1 MKHWKFRYYLKEG
14 ISNFFS
20 HRFMTVAAITVITA
34 CLLITSGF
42 SMLAYN
48 LDIQVAELET
58 QSEIMVWVDETYTP
72 EQSEALGS
80 SIRALSNV
88 QSAEYIP
95 KDVGL
100 EQYKEELGEDGYL
113 LEGLEEDNPLRDG
126 YRVTMRDIS
135 KHTETVEQL
144 QQITGVADTDS
155 QKEFSDKLIQIRRV
169 VNIICYT
176 LIAMLGAVSIFIIS
190 NTVKLAMFARREEI
204 AIMRMVGATNH
215 FIRMPFIVEGLV
227 LGEIVALLA
236 FGLDFVVYNYL
247 AEGFINATGLVELV
261 SFSTF
266 AVPLLLIVL
275 AAGLVVGVGG
285 SVLTIRKFLKV

>member
-100 EQYKEELGEDGYL
+100 EQYKEELE
-113 LEGLEEDNPLRDG
+113 NR
-126 YRVTMRDIS
+126 
-135 KHTETVEQL
+135 
-144 QQITGVADTDS
+144 
-155 QKEFSDKLIQIRRV
+155 KERE
-169 VNIICYT
+169 II
-176 LIAMLGAVSIFIIS
+176 
-190 NTVKLAMFARREEI
+190 
-204 AIMRMVGATNH
+204 
-215 FIRMPFIVEGLV
+215 
-227 LGEIVALLA
+227 
-236 FGLDFVVYNYL
+236 
-247 AEGFINATGLVELV
+247 
-261 SFSTF
+261 
-266 AVPLLLIVL
+266 
-275 AAGLVVGVGG
+275 
-285 SVLTIRKFLKV
+285 

>member
-1 MKHWKFRYYLKEG
+1 
-14 ISNFFS
+14 
-20 HRFMTVAAITVITA
+20 MTVAAITVITA

-227 LGEIVALLA
+227 LGEIAALLA